1 MFAAIG
7 ICPRAVMSSCP
18 ETASFVTEG
27 DDGLSADAPEPSD
40 TCGTACACEAWR
52 AAQMKASVRRQL
64 VINYRT
70 CERVTNILIG
80 GPAVPNGAVV
90 GPHACAQISVVTP
103 GLDACWHP
111 TTDRIPVPRIPCG
124 SSDRLLSVKHRI
136 RECRLS
142 G

>member
-1 MFAAIG
+1 
-7 ICPRAVMSSCP
+7 
-18 ETASFVTEG
+18 
-27 DDGLSADAPEPSD
+27 
-40 TCGTACACEAWR
+40 
-52 AAQMKASVRRQL
+52 MKASVRRRL

-70 CERVTNILIG
+70 CTNDRALRILIG
-80 GPAVPNGAVV
+80 GPAVPNGVVV

-103 GLDACWHP
+103 GLDARWHP
-111 TTDRIPVPRIPCG
+111 TTDRTPVPRIPFG